1 MEAICRPAGGPT
13 AWGQRW
19 LSPFTGR
26 ASPLRLAGRSAAR
39 PSGTFRGRGCL
50 KGVGRSPGTERCG
63 GGAEGRISV
72 CFGKLETGL
81 SRGWHE
87 SRLTPSCI
95 TNHVEKAASAA
106 SRARELRPAEQ
117 GLPFSLRS
125 EPPSANPRRA
135 APQHRSAAQPP
146 AAAPRRPCQP
156 ARDARGGAAGPAGR
170 GGAARCCFS
179 PAGRRAALCP
189 RGELRAASPTPAAAE
204 QLPCPSGRQKRASRA
219 AGGKG
224 RWGPARSGEA
234 GEEPRPPPAPDRA
247 GLLKWRRPPAGSG
260 RWGLSPALSG
270 RGASSMPPRA
280 VAGAASAPAPGVAEG
295 GCPHLGGGGG
305 DGAGAVRSG
314 PAMGRWHCGLPLS
327 GDGDG
332 AGPPGEGRRR

>member
-1 MEAICRPAGGPT
+1 MPARRCKPGWRKAVPCHSATIHRFPHFTIYHAGQPRPPSPLRNQEPRETRAERRPKSSPGPGQPQARRAATDTSPLGSRQRPAPPARGRGPSAPGPRRSAAFGAKREAALRRPRPTPCPAGGSATYWRPH
-13 AWGQRW
+13 
-19 LSPFTGR
+19 P
-26 ASPLRLAGRSAAR
+26 ASG
-39 PSGTFRGRGCL
+39 
-50 KGVGRSPGTERCG
+50 PG
-63 GGAEGRISV
+63 A
-72 CFGKLETGL
+72 
-81 SRGWHE
+81 
-87 SRLTPSCI
+87 SRL
-95 TNHVEKAASAA
+95 
-106 SRARELRPAEQ
+106 
-117 GLPFSLRS
+117 
-125 EPPSANPRRA
+125 
-135 APQHRSAAQPP
+135 
-146 AAAPRRPCQP
+146 
-156 ARDARGGAAGPAGR
+156 GGAAGPGAGGGR
-170 GGAARCCFS
+170 RKGGEKEGAARRGAEPPPGCSS

-204 QLPCPSGRQKRASRA
+204 QLPRPSGRQKRASRA